1 MEKKKFNQPEFF
13 PRGTIVRIEIF
24 NKSFLFVVGSV
35 YITSHDNFV
44 LRGFQ
49 LDPTE
54 DMIDSSFK
62 TSGLGVFKNLA
73 SDTEFKYSFDPFNLD
88 NEHHRHHASI
98 NEALF
103 VKTMSELQKSISWT
117 NAIDSGYSY
126 SHVAEIVSRGK
137 GRLFVDADG
146 FGPSPIGCNLKTTTT
161 EVFSTRVLAIKQF
174 LNIYRANQ
182 YDSSKQSK
190 AMNRCYRQNRNR
202 LLDPRVNREKTHHY
216 NDYSDSLYLYYDSDD
231 RHMTQEKR
239 GIFEKLTESFWE
251 RPLQPHGWVLVP
263 DFKLPTYEKYSVKM
277 TLIKLSYLYDSDM
290 CRYFYTQE
298 PEHVLSVLSEVA
310 NYLCFEVCY
319 PVALEREQLLGNF
332 ECLLDFI
339 CYSNLN
345 YGKLPNEE
353 VGDSEEIEVD
363 HDSHW
368 YQPWL
373 G

>member
-1 MEKKKFNQPEFF
+1 MEKQKFNQPEFF

-35 YITSHDNFV
+35 YVTSHDNFV

-54 DMIDSSFK
+54 DMVTSSFK

-73 SDTEFKYSFDPFNLD
+73 SGTEFKYSFDPFNLD
-88 NEHHRHHASI
+88 NEHHRRRASI
-98 NEALF
+98 DEALF
-103 VKTMSELQKSISWT
+103 VKTMSELQKSVSWT
-117 NAIDSGYSY
+117 NAIDDGYSY

-137 GRLFVDADG
+137 GRLFVDSDG
-146 FGPSPIGCNLKTTTT
+146 FGPLLIGCNLKTTST

-202 LLDPRVNREKTHHY
+202 LLVRRVIREKAHHY
-216 NDYSDSLYLYYDSDD
+216 NEYSDSLCLYYDPVD
-231 RHMTQEKR
+231 RY
-239 GIFEKLTESFWE
+239 IFEKLTSPIWK

-263 DFKLPTYEKYSVKM
+263 DFKLPTYLKYGVKM
-277 TLIKLSYLYDSDM
+277 WLIKLSYLYDGDK

-298 PEHVLSVLSEVA
+298 PEHVLSVLSQVAEYLKVEVFDSLFTIG
-310 NYLCFEVCY
+310 NNVIGGFE
-319 PVALEREQLLGNF
+319 ELLG
-332 ECLLDFI
+332 FI
-339 CYSNLN
+339 SYSNVN
-345 YGKLPNEE
+345 CGKSSN
-353 VGDSEEIEVD
+353 
-363 HDSHW
+363 
-368 YQPWL
+368 
-373 G
+373 